1 MTWKVLVERGNLE
14 FSSAHFITFGGRCE
28 PLHGHNYGVQVEA
41 VGTLNSDSLVLDF
54 STLKDVVRTLAKRWD
69 HLVLLPLEN
78 PHLRVAEQGQSWE
91 VEFASEAASAFLR
104 ETGPIRYVLPK
115 WAVVAL
121 PIDNTT
127 AERLAQLFAQGVVR
141 ELHARGLVAGLE
153 RITVGIS
160 ETPVQ
165 TAFYTLDLRE
175 LDLRELAR
183 HERTPDS

>member
-1 MTWKVLVERGNLE
+1 MSWKVSVEGGNLG

-28 PLHGHNYGVQVEA
+28 PLHGHNYGVHVTAEGA
-41 VGTLNSDSLVLDF
+41 LNGDSLVLDF
-54 STLKDVVRTLAKRWD
+54 SILKDVVRTLAKRWD
-69 HLVLLPLEN
+69 HRVLLPLEN
-78 PHLRVAEQGQSWE
+78 PHLRVAEAETSWE
-91 VEFASEAASAFLR
+91 VEFASVEASDFLR

-115 WAVVAL
+115 WSVVAL

-127 AERLAQLFAQGVVR
+127 AERLAQLFANGVRR
-141 ELHARGLVAGLE
+141 ELGERQVAAGLE

-165 TAFYTLDLRE
+165 TGFYTLDLRE
-175 LDLRELAR
+175 RAR